1 MGKTSN
7 YTKLQGQHEIY
18 IDILKRIQATKR
30 DQYTGLEN
38 VFEQD

>member
-7 YTKLQGQHEIY
+7 KYYTKLQGQDEIY

-30 DQYTGLEN
+30 D
-38 VFEQD
+38 